1 MVDWVTLLVPF
12 AYLSVLI
19 GSLATFSSLYRKRK
33 ARKASSLEPWFPA
46 HTQRD
51 IYFSLLHLEPSSKE
65 KEKEK
70 KVPESVLKA
79 ALLRR
84 AMEDIKRV
92 MALRSQK
99 QALSMLLQRGSVGDD
114 LWQRFLR
121 AEKEMEDEVR
131 DVVSEANAYAPNWG
145 QVIFQSA
152 NEMVNNAIVRERL
165 DKHQKKLDEEKAWWE
180 KRRAGIQ
187 EGFMK
192 ELDAEKTD
200 STPTPAAAATMAPV
214 AAAAEVVA
222 EEKKAESSG
231 SPRPSTPAAPP
242 APTVTESDEDAVL
255 VEADEQGSAASPA
268 SPASTKSPGTPGGG
282 KKKKKGKK

>member
-1 MVDWVTLLVPF
+1 MVNWIALAVPF

-33 ARKASSLEPWFPA
+33 ARKATSLEPWFSA
-46 HTQRD
+46 HLQRD
-51 IYFSLLHLEPSSKE
+51 IYFSLLHIDPASSKE
-65 KEKEK
+65 KGEKEK

-84 AMEDIKRV
+84 ATEDIKRV

-99 QALSMLLQRGSVGDD
+99 QALAMLLQRGSVGDD

-121 AEKEMEDEVR
+121 AEKEMEEEVR
-131 DVVSEANAYAPNWG
+131 DVVTEANAYVAGWG
-145 QVIFQSA
+145 QTIFQTA
-152 NEMVNNAIVRERL
+152 NEMVNNALIRERIE
-165 DKHQKKLDEEKAWWE
+165 KHQKKAEEEKAWWE
-180 KRRAGIQ
+180 KRKASIQ

-192 ELDAEKTD
+192 ELDAEKGTTTTTT
-200 STPTPAAAATMAPV
+200 STAAAP
-214 AAAAEVVA
+214 VVA
-222 EEKKAESSG
+222 DAEAKKTVETLA
-231 SPRPSTPAAPP
+231 TTPP

-255 VEADEQGSAASPA
+255 VEADDQPAAAAP
-268 SPASTKSPGTPGGG
+268 KSPGSGG